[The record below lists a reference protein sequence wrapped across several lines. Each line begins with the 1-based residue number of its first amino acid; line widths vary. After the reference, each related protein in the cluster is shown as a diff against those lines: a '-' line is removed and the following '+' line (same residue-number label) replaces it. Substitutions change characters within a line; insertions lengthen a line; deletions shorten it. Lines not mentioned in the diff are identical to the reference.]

1 MSIDLTKLKAEY
13 TSSGIDS
20 NKLNKNPISQF
31 QLWLQQSIDAGIK
44 IPHAMSLATTNNTN
58 PSIRTVLLKSFDD
71 NGFVFFTNYNSNKSK
86 QIQYNPNV
94 ALLFAWLELERQVIV
109 SGVIKKISKL
119 ESEKYFNSR
128 SKQSKLSAWA
138 SKQSS
143 KLCSREELLAK
154 FSSMEKKFD
163 KEIPLPDF
171 WGGYLVV
178 PKSIEFWQG
187 RENRLHDRFIY
198 NKENSKWLISR
209 LAP

>member
-86 QIQYNPNV
+86 QIQCNPNV